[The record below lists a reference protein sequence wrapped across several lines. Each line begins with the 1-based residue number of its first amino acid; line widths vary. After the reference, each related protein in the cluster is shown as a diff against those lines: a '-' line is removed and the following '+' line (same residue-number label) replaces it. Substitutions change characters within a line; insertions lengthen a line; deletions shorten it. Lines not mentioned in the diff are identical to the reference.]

1 MNHPLS
7 QVDKQQDPVLVLSL
21 LYNNGIVEGHDEI
34 LFPSQLWSDW
44 VNFLLTPQAE
54 KEDLRELSS
63 YEMKGLV
70 ATIVLHELNEAIN
83 DYIWKH
89 FITVTLS

>member
-34 LFPSQLWSDW
+34 LFPSQLWSNW

-83 DYIWKH
+83 DLICK
-89 FITVTLS
+89 